1 MTAQP
6 KQGDKSR
13 APKRNEKAERK
24 HIEDELDEGLRE
36 TFPASDPV
44 AITQP
49 APDADKKQK

>member
-36 TFPASDPV
+36 TFQASDPV

-49 APDADKKQK
+49 APDADKKEK